1 MIPSREQLIE
11 ALYREYDYL
20 CHDDFDPD
28 FFYSPINHP
37 RHKSEMTQKSLKMI
51 QDWIKKD
58 PVMVIDLNTLKLRPP
73 KYK

>member
-1 MIPSREQLIE
+1 MSDNPSLNDSKSIKESLKSGW
-11 ALYREYDYL
+11 
-20 CHDDFDPD
+20 PV
-28 FFYSPINHP
+28 NHP

-58 PVMVIDLNTLKLRPP
+58 PVMVIDLYTLKLRPP